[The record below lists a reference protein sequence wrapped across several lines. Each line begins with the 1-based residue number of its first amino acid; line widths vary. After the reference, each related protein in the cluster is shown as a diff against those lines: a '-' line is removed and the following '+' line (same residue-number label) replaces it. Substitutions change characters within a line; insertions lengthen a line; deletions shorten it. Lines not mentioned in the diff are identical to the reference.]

1 MAKVMGARNP
11 ARAAK
16 AKGRGPKA
24 RFAKG
29 KGEKAKPFGR
39 AKPSGKA
46 GPPGKGKP
54 AGKHF
59 YSGTA
64 ARPAEGRKVAP
75 APGGPRKGLKAAA
88 LRPRPELAP
97 GKAPAPAR
105 APRLSAPVRASPLPP
120 DDGQVRALAAV
131 AAGFDKKA
139 ENAVI
144 MDVRGLSGVADYFVV
159 LSADSDRQAAAV
171 ADFVDDRLTAL
182 GAQRLGAEGKSG
194 GGWVLLDFGDV
205 VIHVMSPDSRGFYDL
220 EGLWADAP
228 RVRIA
233 T

>member
-1 MAKVMGARNP
+1 MAKVMGAKNP

-16 AKGRGPKA
+16 AKGRGTKA

-29 KGEKAKPFGR
+29 KGAKAKPFG
-39 AKPSGKA
+39 KA
-46 GPPGKGKP
+46 KP

-64 ARPAEGRKVAP
+64 ARPAEGRRVAP
-75 APGGPRKGLKAAA
+75 SAKGPRKGLKAAT
-88 LRPRPELAP
+88 LRPRTELAP
-97 GKAPAPAR
+97 RKASAPAR
-105 APRLSAPVRASPLPP
+105 KLPVSAPVARSRLPP
-120 DDGQVRALAAV
+120 DDGQIRALAAV
-131 AAGFDKKA
+131 AAGFDKMA

-171 ADFVDDRLTAL
+171 ADFVDDRLTSL

-205 VIHVMSPDSRGFYDL
+205 VIHVMSPTSRGFYDL

-228 RVRIA
+228 RVPIP